1 MKTIIQWLI
10 EIGKNP
16 STLSF
21 WLLRLWL
28 GFRALLTGVE
38 KFSGFKIVQEPLL
51 DEAGN
56 PDITGAIV
64 VVKYKFYAL
73 GNYHGL
79 PDSLLNTFKKEP
91 LLHPLMLNAFIT
103 VLGPLLLLT
112 GGCLLLGLFTR
123 LSLYVMGLLYI
134 SLTFGLIMI
143 NQNDGVSALAVHVAL
158 CAYALHLSAHN
169 KLEIIR

>member
-1 MKTIIQWLI
+1 MNSIKQWLLAI
-10 EIGKNP
+10 YQSP

-28 GFRALLTGVE
+28 GFRALLTGIE
-38 KFSGFKIVQEPLL
+38 KFSGYRIVQEPLL

-64 VVKYKFYAL
+64 EVKYKVYSLAH
-73 GNYHGL
+73 YHGL
-79 PDSLLNTFKKEP
+79 PDALLNTFKKEP
-91 LLHPLMLNAFIT
+91 LLPPFLLNSYAL

-143 NQNDGVSALAVHVAL
+143 NQNDGVAALAIHVAL
-158 CAYALHLSAHN
+158 CAYALHLSQHN
-169 KLEIIR
+169 KLEIVR

>member
-1 MKTIIQWLI
+1 MKIIIQSLSAI
-10 EIGKNP
+10 YQSP
-16 STLSF
+16 SILSF

-28 GFRALLTGVE
+28 GFRALLTGIE
-38 KFSGFKIVQEPLL
+38 KFSGYKIVQEPLL
-51 DEAGN
+51 DETGN

-64 VVKYKFYAL
+64 EVKYKFYAL
-73 GNYHGL
+73 ANYHGL
-79 PDSLLNTFKKEP
+79 PEALSANFKKEP
-91 LLHPLMLNAFIT
+91 LLHPFLLNAYAT

-143 NQNDGVSALAVHVAL
+143 NQNDGIAALAVHVGL
-158 CAYALHLSAHN
+158 CAYALHLSVHN
-169 KLEIIR
+169 KLEIVR